1 MRFDM
6 WYVYGDAVLDRLLG
20 TNRAREIS
28 VYSDT
33 LMLSPSEVRTVLGV
47 GPKPPV
53 YITNDPP
60 TPITNLDRYALLPT
74 GEITELGSETQGPP
88 PLPLRLYIQLSDWRR
103 NDVVRLTQLMRDYP
117 EILVGEADAEQ
128 LAQHIAE
135 LRSRRQAA
143 DEIDLPSNCEN
154 FDREWNGP
162 VYGG

>member
-1 MRFDM
+1 
-6 WYVYGDAVLDRLLG
+6 
-20 TNRAREIS
+20 
-28 VYSDT
+28 
-33 LMLSPSEVRTVLGV
+33 
-47 GPKPPV
+47 
-53 YITNDPP
+53 
-60 TPITNLDRYALLPT
+60 
-74 GEITELGSETQGPP
+74 
-88 PLPLRLYIQLSDWRR
+88 
-103 NDVVRLTQLMRDYP
+103 MRDYP